1 MAEVRKWKA
10 VADGK
15 IKHIVDGLH
24 DCLIRCVHRDVCLSG
39 WFIDLIAS
47 RTVSGLLVY
56 ILNVGL
62 SVSEL
67 AI

>member
-24 DCLIRCVHRDVCLSG
+24 DCRIRCVHRDMCLSG
-39 WFIDLIAS
+39 WFVDLVALDNMA
-47 RTVSGLLVY
+47 V
-56 ILNVGL
+56 
-62 SVSEL
+62 
-67 AI
+67 

>member
-24 DCLIRCVHRDVCLSG
+24 DCRIRCVHRDMCLSG
-39 WFIDLIAS
+39 WFVDLVAFD
-47 RTVSGLLVY
+47 TMAV
-56 ILNVGL
+56 
-62 SVSEL
+62 
-67 AI
+67 